1 MMFFFQ
7 GEVKKK
13 TREALPRGLE
23 KASADHSAP
32 AGNTDQ

>member
-7 GEVKKK
+7 VEVKKPA
-13 TREALPRGLE
+13 RRYPAGWE